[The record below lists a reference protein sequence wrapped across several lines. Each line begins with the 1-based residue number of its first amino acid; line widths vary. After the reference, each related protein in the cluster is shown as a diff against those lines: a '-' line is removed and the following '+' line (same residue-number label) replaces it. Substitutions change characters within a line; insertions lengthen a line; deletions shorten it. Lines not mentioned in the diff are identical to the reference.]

1 MGDINHAHRCHVDP
15 VIMVIRPPLLEWWGH
30 RSATTWLLSGVHSL
44 KSAAFCPI
52 SIQGKFYHF
61 RELSLVCI

>member
-30 RSATTWLLSGVHSL
+30 RSATTWLLSGAHSL
-44 KSAAFCPI
+44 ISAAFCPI

-61 RELSLVCI
+61 SGGN

>member
-15 VIMVIRPPLLEWWGH
+15 VIMVMQSPLLEWWGH
-30 RSATTWLLSGVHSL
+30 RSATTWLLSGAHSL

-61 RELSLVCI
+61 SGGN